1 MRATAIEQGL
11 KTFQE
16 AQLALARGRGRETSS
31 RLALAVGLAI
41 VIALAGA
48 EWHASRSAWRTQSW
62 PAHLERFALALAE
75 NDLEAAADAW
85 AEAYHGVME
94 ADGGWRGPVA
104 LGQAWQELVRRS
116 RNEGA
121 ILSGPRQLYLT
132 AMVRARDAGDLEG
145 ILVTGNAMRDLGDRD
160 AAEECLR
167 IARGLATARPVEG
180 WRTKLEAFEATL
192 AAGHGEPE
200 VGRLAR

>member
-1 MRATAIEQGL
+1 
-11 KTFQE
+11 
-16 AQLALARGRGRETSS
+16 
-31 RLALAVGLAI
+31 
-41 VIALAGA
+41 
-48 EWHASRSAWRTQSW
+48 
-62 PAHLERFALALAE
+62 
-75 NDLEAAADAW
+75 
-85 AEAYHGVME
+85 ME